1 MKAALALGADA
12 VQIGTRFL
20 ASQESAAADVYKKA
34 LLQAEGSETAMT
46 RLFSGKRPEVLSIS
60 GWRKKDEMKTGFFLI
75 LYSMYG
81 QHQCEKRQL
90 LQETQNKW
98 LFGQVRGWPYSFH
111 FNR

>member
-46 RLFSGKRPEVLSIS
+46 RLSLEKSQRYCQSVDG
-60 GWRKKDEMKTGFFLI
+60 GRKTK
-75 LYSMYG
+75 
-81 QHQCEKRQL
+81 
-90 LQETQNKW
+90 
-98 LFGQVRGWPYSFH
+98 
-111 FNR
+111 